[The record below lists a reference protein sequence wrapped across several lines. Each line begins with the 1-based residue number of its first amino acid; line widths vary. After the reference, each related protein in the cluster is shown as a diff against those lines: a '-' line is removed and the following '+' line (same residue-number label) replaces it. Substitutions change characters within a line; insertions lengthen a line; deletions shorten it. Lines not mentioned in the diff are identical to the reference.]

1 MLFENS
7 YFIKNNAEFERGFT
21 EVNPAPLF
29 RRKINI
35 KAAGEA
41 VLRICCLGYG
51 YCYINGEKVSED
63 RFTAPFSNYN
73 KTLWF
78 NEYDVTSLINEG
90 ENTFAVICGN
100 GFYNES
106 IPTNWKFHEAAW
118 RDNPKFIL
126 ELVIDGEVILTSDN
140 MWKSTLESP
149 VYFNQ
154 LRMGEYYDS
163 NISKNWFIPEFDDS
177 LWKFLNPSK
186 Y

>member
-1 MLFENS
+1 M
-7 YFIKNNAEFERGFT
+7 
-21 EVNPAPLF
+21 
-29 RRKINI
+29 
-35 KAAGEA
+35 
-41 VLRICCLGYG
+41 
-51 YCYINGEKVSED
+51 SED

-106 IPTNWKFHEAAW
+106 IPTNWKFHEASW

-177 LWKFLNPSK
+177 LWNNAVIDNTPPKGILRKCECEPIRETKVFKPVKIYKLEENRCVYDFGQK
-186 Y
+186 M